1 MVIGS
6 DKPEL
11 SDLSGFYTLLFLVC
25 TLWVCISTVTSAI
38 KLSNCRQEL
47 AEVSLIFHILQLP
60 MATLLRVSSSPHQF
74 CLRVSVKLECVSTNQ
89 HPEVRW
95 KTKVSTYLISTFCV
109 CVGVFCNFFFF
120 FFTLFGNNNIFTRLC
135 WCFPTLKDV
144 LYVMHTVR
152 LKLLRSMWLRVCIV
166 QLLAAHATC
175 CFWDTVHSLC
185 TVWDIALMSVQLFLL
200 LKITGLIV
208 PMQASYIQAS
218 SYISQKQ
225 WLTSQSYSS
234 CMM

>member
-95 KTKVSTYLISTFCV
+95 KIKVSTYLISTFCV
-109 CVGVFCNFFFF
+109 LEFSANFFFF
-120 FFTLFGNNNIFTRLC
+120 LLYLETTTYLQGSADVFQLWKMCYMLRIQWDWSFWEVCDFVS
-135 WCFPTLKDV
+135 V
-144 LYVMHTVR
+144 LY
-152 LKLLRSMWLRVCIV
+152 SC
-166 QLLAAHATC
+166 
-175 CFWDTVHSLC
+175 
-185 TVWDIALMSVQLFLL
+185 LL
-200 LKITGLIV
+200 LTQLVAFGTQCIHYALYEI
-208 PMQASYIQAS
+208 
-218 SYISQKQ
+218 
-225 WLTSQSYSS
+225 
-234 CMM
+234 

>member
-95 KTKVSTYLISTFCV
+95 KIKVSTYLISTFCV
-109 CVGVFCNFFFF
+109 CVGVFCKFFFF
-120 FFTLFGNNNIFTRLC
+120 YFIWKQQHIYKALLMFSNSERCAICYAYSETEAFEKYVTSC
-135 WCFPTLKDV
+135 
-144 LYVMHTVR
+144 LYCT
-152 LKLLRSMWLRVCIV
+152 
-166 QLLAAHATC
+166 AAC
-175 CFWDTVHSLC
+175 CSC
-185 TVWDIALMSVQLFLL
+185 NLL
-200 LKITGLIV
+200 LLGHSAFI
-208 PMQASYIQAS
+208 MHCMRYS
-218 SYISQKQ
+218 SYVCTALSA
-225 WLTSQSYSS
+225 S
-234 CMM
+234 